1 MNLTSPIPVRF
12 GAATAERLKA
22 VSAASGVP
30 VAQLIRLATEHYL
43 RDVEK
48 RQSITV
54 HLKPARRAARQRPP
68 GKP

>member
-48 RQSITV
+48 KQSITV
-54 HLKPARRAARQRPP
+54 HLKPAARPRPAR
-68 GKP
+68 KP

>member
-43 RDVEK
+43 NDVEK
-48 RQSITV
+48 RRSIKV
-54 HLKPARRAARQRPP
+54 HLKPVKHAARPRQ
-68 GKP
+68 KP